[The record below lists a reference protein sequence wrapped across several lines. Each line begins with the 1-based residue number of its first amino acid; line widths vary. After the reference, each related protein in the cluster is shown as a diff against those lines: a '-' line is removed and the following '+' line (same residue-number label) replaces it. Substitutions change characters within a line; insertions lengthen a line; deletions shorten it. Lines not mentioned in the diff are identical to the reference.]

1 MHGLTKFN
9 LSILGFFLVFAAVL
23 LPDIKLANSIPRLQ
37 TIDFLLPLIAVIVW
51 IKRKELPPIYFSLIP
66 LVFSL
71 YILISIF
78 ITKNHE
84 DLNPYFE
91 IYKML
96 KIALLIGFFSLINF
110 KEIKNFIHL
119 LFGILVLV
127 NLLHFFNLFN
137 VNYYLEHY
145 YHGGISH

>member
-1 MHGLTKFN
+1 MNGLTKFN

-23 LPDIKLANSIPRLQ
+23 LPDIKLANSLPMVQ
-37 TIDFLLPLIAVIVW
+37 TIDFLLPIIAVIVW

-71 YILISIF
+71 YILVSIF

-110 KEIKNFIHL
+110 KEI
-119 LFGILVLV
+119 
-127 NLLHFFNLFN
+127 
-137 VNYYLEHY
+137 
-145 YHGGISH
+145 